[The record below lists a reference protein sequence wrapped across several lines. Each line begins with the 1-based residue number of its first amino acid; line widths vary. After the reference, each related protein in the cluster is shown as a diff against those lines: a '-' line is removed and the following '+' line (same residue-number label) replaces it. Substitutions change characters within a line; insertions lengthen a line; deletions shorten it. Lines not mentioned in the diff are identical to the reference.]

1 MPYAYIPLKKEK
13 ENEERKK
20 TIGDVTQI
28 KFYLAEKPISTSPI
42 EDTS

>member
-1 MPYAYIPLKKEK
+1 MPYVYIPLKKEK

-28 KFYLAEKPISTSPI
+28 KYYLAEKPIHISNWRY
-42 EDTS
+42 